1 MKGLVIIGARGF
13 GREVSEAAKDC
24 IGFGTEF
31 VVKGFL
37 DDDPHAL
44 DTTPGYPPILGPVED
59 YQPAGD
65 DVFAC
70 GLGDPRWQKHYAD
83 IILQKGGRFINL
95 IHRTATIGKNT
106 VLGSGCIILRGVDI
120 SCDITLGDFVT
131 CQAYVVMG
139 HDVRIGSFCHVGARS
154 FFGGYSR
161 VGDLTTIH
169 PGSGIL
175 PHVTVGNGC
184 VVGAGSVVIKK
195 VKDGETIYGNPAK
208 VLKF

>member
-1 MKGLVIIGARGF
+1 MPAFAHPDENGRRGDDCRNRIERLMKGLVIIGARGF

-70 GLGDPRWQKHYAD
+70 GLGAPRWQKHYAD

-131 CQAYVVMG
+131 CQQKNPLM
-139 HDVRIGSFCHVGARS
+139 
-154 FFGGYSR
+154 
-161 VGDLTTIH
+161 
-169 PGSGIL
+169 
-175 PHVTVGNGC
+175 
-184 VVGAGSVVIKK
+184 IKRFQ
-195 VKDGETIYGNPAK
+195 I
-208 VLKF
+208 